1 MQGSTAVENIPTY
14 AYKVLNLQ
22 LTVIELEKD
31 HSVIRY
37 CSLKFLNL

>member
-1 MQGSTAVENIPTY
+1 MQGSTAVEN
-14 AYKVLNLQ
+14 KVLNLQ